1 MFSLNF
7 LIFSL
12 CVTKTGAQDE
22 RIEAILPLLLIVT
35 VTGLIYWYS
44 KDFSSRVELLVQKF
58 RRAEDRGKCS
68 GWNCTQL
75 FAV

>member
-1 MFSLNF
+1 MYMA
-7 LIFSL
+7 IQ
-12 CVTKTGAQDE
+12 TERQDRKQE
-22 RIEAILPLLLIVT
+22 HRMKGSRPILPLLLLLIVT